1 MAVRLTKTSKIVFA
15 IAIIVLSVVLGF
27 LIWRV
32 NQESTIAPI
41 DSEAGGGG
49 GACCGPAGCISGWR
63 CDTSKPCNETL
74 CVTGSC
80 PATYKGATLSSTGTC
95 VNPGYEG
102 KTKCVYNNIAGTCV
116 RETDPGGPTE
126 GDCKDTKCEWPEVTM
141 SGRNDA
147 TVPVCRCAPC
157 TGRKAGDPWS
167 CSGNPPTCNP
177 GGCPS
182 GYEDCGDSTNHEGG
196 ECRKMGSISCTV
208 YHPDCNNP
216 SVIYRYCKPIVV
228 VENVCDGG
236 SWVTKPSGNIAYE
249 NDITFSAKAK
259 DSDGIDKASIS
270 VKRGT
275 TNIPICTTGQTVG
288 CITLAEAATETTISG
303 TLSNA
308 SNRLQPGNYEITMS
322 WKDKKGAASAAC
334 ALSTTFTV
342 LPQQTNPNWSITKG
356 VVEQCIDA
364 GTTNPKSE
372 LTYTITVKNT
382 GNGAGT
388 ITKIEDV
395 MDSKVQDSFVQTSS
409 ITSPGIYANKKITW
423 TFSPALSIAAGATK
437 TYTYKVV
444 IDKDN
449 FDTYANTV
457 TLTPVGSSSIVATA
471 NITADC
477 EIGEEPEQ
485 PGEVPQTGVFDTTIS
500 RIIAGFALVF
510 FGVLIY
516 NAPNGIFIMQK
527 KAPNYKYRENFE
539 KKVANK

>member
-15 IAIIVLSVVLGF
+15 IAIIALSVALGF

-32 NQESTIAPI
+32 NEESRLDPT
-41 DSEAGGGG
+41 DSDAG
-49 GACCGPAGCISGWR
+49 
-63 CDTSKPCNETL
+63 
-74 CVTGSC
+74 
-80 PATYKGATLSSTGTC
+80 
-95 VNPGYEG
+95 
-102 KTKCVYNNIAGTCV
+102 
-116 RETDPGGPTE
+116 
-126 GDCKDTKCEWPEVTM
+126 
-141 SGRNDA
+141 A
-147 TVPVCRCAPC
+147 TVPSGCSSSATVALSANCLDWYAEPGKAQACKDNRSNCCGNKVQNGCVRCQCCNGQWVVGSESTGCESLCSNNGGYGSCEDVPVVKC
-157 TGRKAGDPWS
+157 TCQSWSNGCGVNCKFPSDTQSKVDAKARGTCKEWIAMCNISDGSVSIEEYKPGHI
-167 CSGNPPTCNP
+167 CYGKKDECKNP
-177 GGCPS
+177 
-182 GYEDCGDSTNHEGG
+182 YAKDDCT
-196 ECRKMGSISCTV
+196 
-208 YHPDCNNP
+208 PA
-216 SVIYRYCKPIVV
+216 
-228 VENVCDGG
+228 NVCDGG

-288 CITLAEAATETTISG
+288 CITLAETATETTISG

-485 PGEVPQTGVFDTTIS
+485 PGEEPEQPGEVPQTGIFDTTIS

-539 KKVANK
+539 KKVANR

>member
-1 MAVRLTKTSKIVFA
+1 MAVRLTKASKIVFA

-27 LIWRV
+27 LLWRV
-32 NQESTIAPI
+32 NQEEDFGPEPG
-41 DSEAGGGG
+41 EAGQSYN
-49 GACCGPAGCISGWR
+49 GACWDCCKPDEFKYDSNGKKYCPGGSLCGCKVTCGDGVTINKR
-63 CDTSKPCNETL
+63 CSMSDKDACNRCYHAEPGKTDPVGGVE
-74 CVTGSC
+74 CNTGSQC
-80 PATYKGATLSSTGTC
+80 K
-95 VNPGYEG
+95 N
-102 KTKCVYNNIAGTCV
+102 KCY
-116 RETDPGGPTE
+116 
-126 GDCKDTKCEWPEVTM
+126 WPEVSYCTGEGKCICK
-141 SGRNDA
+141 SGSSNRCEDTNPKCTPTCPA
-147 TVPVCRCAPC
+147 GYEECSGSNCTGETTNAECSARCA
-157 TGRKAGDPWS
+157 
-167 CSGNPPTCNP
+167 
-177 GGCPS
+177 GCDNL
-182 GYEDCGDSTNHEGG
+182 YYVKIT
-196 ECRKMGSISCTV
+196 CRKIPT
-208 YHPDCNNP
+208 
-216 SVIYRYCKPIVV
+216 
-228 VENVCDGG
+228 NVCDGG
-236 SWVTKPSGNIAYE
+236 SWVTRPTGNIAYE
-249 NDITFSAKAK
+249 NNITFSAKAK

-288 CITLAEAATETTISG
+288 CITLAETATETTISG

-485 PGEVPQTGVFDTTIS
+485 PGEEPEQQGEVPQTGIFDTTIS
-500 RIIAGFALVF
+500 RIIAG
-510 FGVLIY
+510 
-516 NAPNGIFIMQK
+516 
-527 KAPNYKYRENFE
+527 
-539 KKVANK
+539 